1 MTTEYIETQTK
12 DGSVIRIEVEAGSKA
27 KTGFGAQADAS
38 ASDEAAANAYDK
50 TLNTIR
56 ACANG
61 MVDTLKSLDT
71 PPNAASVE
79 FALKVDAKAGPM
91 IAKSGSNTH
100 FKVSL
105 SWKQPESKEEEKKE

>member
-12 DGSVIRIEVEAGSKA
+12 DGSIIRIEVEDGSKG
-27 KTGFGAQADAS
+27 KTGFGAQVSETDA
-38 ASDEAAANAYDK
+38 AKKIAKNAYEE

-61 MVDTLKSLDT
+61 MVDTLQGMAA
-71 PPNAASVE
+71 PPNTASIE
-79 FALKVDAKAGPM
+79 FALKIDAQAGPM
-91 IAKSGSNTH
+91 IAESGSNTH

-105 SWKQPESKEEEKKE
+105 SWKQPEPEKEEA